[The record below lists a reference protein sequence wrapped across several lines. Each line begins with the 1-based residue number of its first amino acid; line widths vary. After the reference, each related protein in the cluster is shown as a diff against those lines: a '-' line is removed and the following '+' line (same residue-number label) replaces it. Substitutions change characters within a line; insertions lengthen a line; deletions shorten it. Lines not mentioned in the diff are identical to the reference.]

1 MSAAKAQLMLR
12 GDASKVAKLDPTKP
26 FTIGKASSNQLSLAS
41 AAGVSEHHA
50 VVRYSPNQGWL
61 VCDWQSSDG
70 TFLEGQRI
78 RRCRPLSD
86 RDEIQ
91 LGKTGPVLVFLLQ
104 SPSPPPPPAQPTA
117 ATQRPSAS
125 PAKSQTLTTIDFQ
138 GQKIP
143 IGQVRSANVRSQ
155 TRYPHLFSWWLLFCL
170 GGLLLLPLPLIF
182 WPLEVGALVGAIM
195 LSSRKDHVL
204 QLELRNGLALRH
216 GFSNRMTALAHRNG
230 IRQLLGKPNPTSAR

>member
-12 GDASKVAKLDPTKP
+12 GDASKVAKLDPAQP
-26 FTIGKASSNQLSLAS
+26 FTIGKAPSNQLSLAS

-91 LGKTGPVLVFLLQ
+91 LGQTGPVLVFQLQ
-104 SPSPPPPPAQPTA
+104 SPPPLAAQPTPA
-117 ATQRPSAS
+117 AQRPQAS
-125 PAKSQTLTTIDFQ
+125 PAKSQTPATIDFQ

-143 IGQVRSANVRSQ
+143 IGQVRTATVRSQ

-182 WPLEVGALVGAIM
+182 WPLEVGALLGAIV

-204 QLELRNGLALRH
+204 EVGLHDGQALRH
-216 GFSNRMTALAHRNG
+216 SFSNRLTALAHRNG
-230 IRQLLGKPNPTSAR
+230 IRQLLGQPNPASAP

>member
-12 GDASKVAKLDPTKP
+12 GDTGKVARLDPIQP

-41 AAGVSEHHA
+41 SAGVSDHHA
-50 VVRYSPNQGWL
+50 VVRFSPNQGWL
-61 VCDWQSSDG
+61 VCDWQSRDG

-78 RRCRPLSD
+78 RRCRALSH

-91 LGKTGPVLVFLLQ
+91 LGQAGPVLVFLLQ
-104 SPSPPPPPAQPTA
+104 SAPPPST
-117 ATQRPSAS
+117 PSSWRTPAS
-125 PAKSQTLTTIDFQ
+125 PAKPHKPATIDFQ
-138 GQKIP
+138 GQQIP
-143 IGQVRSANVRSQ
+143 INEVRSASVRSQ
-155 TRYPHLFSWWLLFCL
+155 PRYPHLFSWWLLLCL

-182 WPLEVGALVGAIM
+182 WPLELGSLVGAIV

-204 QLELRNGLALRH
+204 QLELRDGLALRH

-230 IRQLLGKPNPTSAR
+230 IRQLLGQSTPGSQS